1 MEQKGPNKPLPL
13 LLQWPWVVAVYLLLA
28 VLLRLW
34 SIPFILAVAALRRK
48 YSPHGAAEGYC
59 LSRTRKQLRQLPL
72 GALLV
77 FLAVCVGVYGLYGD
91 EERRYMQL
99 LIALMAVGLLAVG
112 VYVCFAALRDSLFPE
127 KSSLAASIRSQ
138 LPYPDEAPAVGELFA
153 MVDDDLAG
161 DALWVGSV
169 GIGKEWVLGDA
180 ASRIDRI
187 RGIFTIDR
195 IEHHHRANGGSTS
208 TRILQLALVDDR
220 WNPAVTDF
228 KSPRDLQ
235 NAADCLAGRLPEARQ
250 GGEGA
255 YHDFL
260 ALSEEQREEFLR
272 EFDAR
277 QSARLAN
284 AGPQLG

>member
-34 SIPFILAVAALRRK
+34 SIPFILAVGALRRK

-72 GALLV
+72 GLLLM
-77 FLAVCVGVYGLYGD
+77 FLAVCVGVYGFYGD
-91 EERRYMQL
+91 EERLYMQA
-99 LIALMAVGLLAVG
+99 LIALMALGLLAVG
-112 VYVCFAALRDSLFPE
+112 GYVCFAALRDSLFPAG
-127 KSSLAASIRSQ
+127 SRLANSIRSQ
-138 LPYPDEAPAVGELFA
+138 LPFPDEAPEVGELFA
-153 MVDDDLAG
+153 MVDEDLAN

-228 KSPRDLQ
+228 KSPKDLQ
-235 NAADCLAGRLPEARQ
+235 DAADCLAGRLPEARR

-260 ALSEEQREEFLR
+260 ALNEEQREEFLR
-272 EFDAR
+272 GFDAR

-284 AGPQLG
+284 AGPRLG